1 MKSRG
6 TTGTRYTTVEAVS
19 VLYPIVPVSGIMP
32 YCLQSCPI
40 LVVRTP
46 CGPSCAVRYSQVS
59 GRVPSNGE
67 VLDPCCVYF
76 FFFHL
81 VVFFVFLRFG
91 SFNFLYL
98 RVVISTL
105 FSFFAIAAFFSFSC
119 PLLFLFLRCFAFSYF
134 FSSFSVVDFFL
145 CFFRFFVLYI
155 LISYPTFFFPCVSFS
170 KGFKSNRGGGGSS
183 FFFRKTLHE
192 VLHLLSLHSA
202 VCKNKQRLDFF
213 YLARDSCGMMTCCYV
228 DAPRHKQQVAFFPLE
243 FLSGIE
249 GFFFFLGGGGQGKGF
264 LSTGTSGA
272 WYIGVFCIH
281 EAEEI
286 FREMRVSIHSYIV
299 GRWHRKQKQT
309 PTSIFYEWSDFAS
322 YPRIRSWMEVDLNN
336 RCVAVVEDYL
346 NSRWHG
352 LLKKPSFFWCF
363 PLFLWL

>member
-1 MKSRG
+1 MTGIVPMKSRG

-249 GFFFFLGGGGQGKGF
+249 VFFFFRGGGKGRAF
-264 LSTGTSGA
+264 YLLVHLAPGILVCFAFMKRKRSSVKCVCQYIRTSSVDGTESKNKHLLVFFTSGV
-272 WYIGVFCIH
+272 IL
-281 EAEEI
+281 
-286 FREMRVSIHSYIV
+286 RVTRVYV
-299 GRWHRKQKQT
+299 RGWK
-309 PTSIFYEWSDFAS
+309 
-322 YPRIRSWMEVDLNN
+322 
-336 RCVAVVEDYL
+336 
-346 NSRWHG
+346 
-352 LLKKPSFFWCF
+352 
-363 PLFLWL
+363 